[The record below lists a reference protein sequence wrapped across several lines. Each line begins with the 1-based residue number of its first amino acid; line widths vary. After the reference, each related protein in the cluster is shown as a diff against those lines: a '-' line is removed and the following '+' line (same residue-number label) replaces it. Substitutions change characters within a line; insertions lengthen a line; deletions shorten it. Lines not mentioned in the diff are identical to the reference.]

1 MHPAD
6 IKAALEK
13 AGYSQT
19 RLGHSFQPPR
29 TRMTICNVVH
39 GRTTSLEIARKIS
52 DVIGVSVMDLWPG
65 KYDRRLEE
73 EAAARAD
80 DQDGAHA

>member
-1 MHPAD
+1 
-6 IKAALEK
+6 
-13 AGYSQT
+13 
-19 RLGHSFQPPR
+19 
-29 TRMTICNVVH
+29 MTICNVVH

-80 DQDGAHA
+80 DEDGAHA